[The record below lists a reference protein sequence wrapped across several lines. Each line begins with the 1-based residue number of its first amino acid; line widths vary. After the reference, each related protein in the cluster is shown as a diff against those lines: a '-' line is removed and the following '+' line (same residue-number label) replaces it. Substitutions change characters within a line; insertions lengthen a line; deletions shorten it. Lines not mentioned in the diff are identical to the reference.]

1 MSKVPFD
8 PTNREVQRDPYPHYR
23 RLRDE
28 APVYLIEALR
38 AYALTRYE
46 DCKNTFLHPEL
57 YSAKDFIEQAFG
69 DLDPVPEVP
78 SMIALDPP
86 AHTRLRKLAAHGFLP
101 SVTRAMEPKIHE
113 IVNTLLDGIRAKGRT
128 FDFVN
133 DFAAYVPVSVTAETI
148 GVDSTQRENFKVWTA
163 DLLNAANRATLADN
177 EVRRIRTS
185 VAKLRTYLEGAI
197 EDRRRNPGEDFISQL
212 VRAEVD
218 DESLTSLEVL
228 SLIILTHFGG
238 SETPSHLIGNSLIA
252 LFDNP
257 ETFAEL
263 RADHALAP
271 KVVEESLRYWSPVH
285 LIFQTATQ
293 DIELHNTLIPG
304 GSYVMSYVS
313 SANRDERHFPDPDRF
328 DIHRNTDGHLS
339 FAIGPHYCPGA
350 RIGRRMAAIA
360 LTAVLE
366 RMPNIRRLEPETHWL
381 PSLWVRGAK
390 SLPVAY

>member
-1 MSKVPFD
+1 MTKVQFD

-23 RLRDE
+23 RLRDG
-28 APVYLIEALR
+28 APVYLIEPLR

-86 AHTRLRKLAAHGFLP
+86 AHTRLRKLAANGFLP
-101 SVTRAMEPKIHE
+101 SVTRAMEPKIYE
-113 IVNTLLDGIRAKGRT
+113 IVNTLLDGIQAKGRT

-148 GVDSTQRENFKVWTA
+148 GVDSAQRENFKVWTA
-163 DLLNAANRATLADN
+163 DLLNAANRATLADD
-177 EVRRIRTS
+177 EVCRIRTS
-185 VAKLRTYLEGAI
+185 VAKLRMYLESVI

-252 LFDNP
+252 LFDSP
-257 ETFAEL
+257 DTFAEV

-271 KVVEESLRYWSPVH
+271 KVIEESLRYWSPVH
-285 LIFQTATQ
+285 LVFQTATR
-293 DIELHNTLIPG
+293 DIELHNKIIPG

-328 DIHRNTDGHLS
+328 DIYRNTDGHLS

-350 RIGRRMAAIA
+350 RIGRRMATIA

-390 SLPVAY
+390 SLPVTY

>member
-1 MSKVPFD
+1 MSKVQFD
-8 PTNREVQRDPYPHYR
+8 PTNREVQRNPYPHYR

-113 IVNTLLDGIRAKGRT
+113 IVNTLLDGIRAKERT

-163 DLLNAANRATLADN
+163 DLLNAANRATLADD

-185 VAKLRTYLEGAI
+185 VAKLRAYLEGAI

-257 ETFAEL
+257 ETFAAL
-263 RADHALAP
+263 RADHALTP

-285 LIFQTATQ
+285 LVFQTATQ

-339 FAIGPHYCPGA
+339 FAIGLHYCPGA
-350 RIGRRMAAIA
+350 RIGRRMAAVV

-366 RMPNIRRLEPETHWL
+366 RMPNIRRLEPYTNWL
-381 PSLWVRGAK
+381 PSLWLRGAK

>member
-1 MSKVPFD
+1 MSKVQFD
-8 PTNREVQRDPYPHYR
+8 PTNHEVQRDPYPHYR
-23 RLRDE
+23 LLRDE
-28 APVYLIEALR
+28 APVYLIEPLR

-101 SVTRAMEPKIHE
+101 SVTRAMEPKIQE
-113 IVNTLLDGIRAKGRT
+113 IVNTLLDGIQTKGRT

-163 DLLNAANRATLADN
+163 DLLNAANRATLADD
-177 EVRRIRTS
+177 EVRRIRAS
-185 VAKLRTYLEGAI
+185 VAKLRAYLEGAI

-257 ETFAEL
+257 ETFAAL

-285 LIFQTATQ
+285 LVFQTATQ

>member
-1 MSKVPFD
+1 MSKVQFD
-8 PTNREVQRDPYPHYR
+8 PTNREVQRNPYPHYR

-28 APVYLIEALR
+28 APVYLIEPLR
-38 AYALTRYE
+38 AYVLTRYE

-101 SVTRAMEPKIHE
+101 SVTRAMEPKIQE
-113 IVNTLLDGIRAKGRT
+113 IVNTLLDGIQTKGRT

-163 DLLNAANRATLADN
+163 DLLNAANRATLADD

-185 VAKLRTYLEGAI
+185 VAKLRAYLEGAI

-257 ETFAEL
+257 ETFAAL

-285 LIFQTATQ
+285 LVFQTATQ